1 MLEISRCTGRIVL
14 LALLLP
20 SGVAGGAEQS
30 DQAARLWES
39 LSPRL
44 EQALTLEERHDTLPE
59 RAWFGPDKS
68 SNRVGINELLDQAVA
83 LLGSADSQ
91 RYRERIREL
100 ETAIRE
106 GHDRIAR
113 FRQQRVSAPDQALWR
128 ETRTDLERAIGETEA
143 EIARQRAE
151 IDRLKEQ
158 FAEALRGNGL
168 ELNAEQVDFLLST
181 VIGDEL
187 IDLGIGFD
195 NVKLM
200 IHQLE
205 DLLVASGESL
215 DAARRYYG
223 MYALLLEVLAL
234 MHEQVLEA
242 VTRYQERIDAI
253 DQRTRALLAESRQ
266 LARGSE
272 RHQALLAA
280 NIEAQQL
287 TLQSARLYRDYLRDQ
302 AADVGR
308 SREQLLHDLAVARN
322 TYETVRVSGEL
333 VQMMRAGQ
341 QLLDTLFARQAPTLF
356 TFRNLELKREFE
368 RLTLRLRQE
377 VDES

>member
-1 MLEISRCTGRIVL
+1 MGEIRYRTGCIILLL
-14 LALLLP
+14 LAW
-20 SGVAGGAEQS
+20 GMAGAEQR
-30 DQAARLWES
+30 DETARLWES

-44 EQALTLEERHDTLPE
+44 EQALTLEERHDSLPDN
-59 RAWFGPDKS
+59 AWFGPDKS
-68 SNRVGINELLDQAVA
+68 SNRADINELLDQAVA

-91 RYRERIREL
+91 RYRARIREL
-100 ETAIRE
+100 EDAIRDA
-106 GHDRIAR
+106 HDRIAR
-113 FRQQRVSAPDQALWR
+113 YRQQQVSAPEQALWR
-128 ETRTDLERAIGETEA
+128 ETRSDLDRAIAETEA
-143 EIARQRAE
+143 QIARQQAE
-151 IDRLKEQ
+151 IAGLKEQ
-158 FAEALRGNGL
+158 FADALRDNGL

-223 MYALLLEVLAL
+223 MYAVLLEVLAL
-234 MHEQVLEA
+234 MHEQVLDA
-242 VTRYQERIDAI
+242 VARYQVRIDAI
-253 DQRTRALLAESRQ
+253 DERTRSLLAESRQ

-280 NIEAQQL
+280 NVEAQQL

-302 AADVGR
+302 AADVQR
-308 SREQLLHDLAVARN
+308 SHEQLLHDLAVARN

-333 VQMMRAGQ
+333 VRMMRAGQ
-341 QLLDTLFARQAPTLF
+341 QLLDTLFTRQAPTLF

-368 RLTLRLRQE
+368 RLTLRLRRE
-377 VDES
+377 DES

>member
-1 MLEISRCTGRIVL
+1 MHDIRHLASFVILLS
-14 LALLLP
+14 LALTR
-20 SGVAGGAEQS
+20 SVAGAEPRE
-30 DQAARLWES
+30 DAARLWES

-44 EQALTLEERHDTLPE
+44 EEALTLEERHDNLPDS
-59 RAWFGPDKS
+59 AWFGPDKA
-68 SNRVGINELLDQAVA
+68 SNRADINALLDRAVT

-91 RYRERIREL
+91 RYRTRIREL
-100 ETAIRE
+100 EDAIRE
-106 GHDRIAR
+106 ARDRIAR
-113 FRQQRVSAPDQALWR
+113 YRQQQVAAPEEALWR
-128 ETRTDLERAIGETEA
+128 ETRADLERAIGETEA
-143 EIARQRAE
+143 QIVRQQAE

-158 FAEALRGNGL
+158 FALALRDNGL
-168 ELNAEQVDFLLST
+168 ELNTEQVDFLLST
-181 VIGDEL
+181 VVGDEL

-215 DAARRYYG
+215 DAAQRYYG
-223 MYALLLEVLAL
+223 MYAVLLEVLAL
-234 MHEQVLEA
+234 MHERVLEA

-253 DQRTRALLAESRQ
+253 SERTRSLLAESRR
-266 LARGSE
+266 LANDSD

-287 TLQSARLYRDYLRDQ
+287 TLESARLYRDYLREQ
-302 AADVGR
+302 AADVSR

-333 VQMMRAGQ
+333 VRMMRSGQ
-341 QLLDTLFARQAPTLF
+341 QLLDTLFARRAPTLF

-368 RLTLRLRQE
+368 RLTLRLRRE
-377 VDES
+377 DES

>member
-1 MLEISRCTGRIVL
+1 MGEIRYRTGCIILLVL
-14 LALLLP
+14 AW
-20 SGVAGGAEQS
+20 GMAGAEQR
-30 DQAARLWES
+30 DETARLWES
-39 LSPRL
+39 LSPQL
-44 EQALTLEERHDTLPE
+44 EQALTLEERHDSLPDN
-59 RAWFGPDKS
+59 AWFGPDKS
-68 SNRVGINELLDQAVA
+68 SNRTDINELLDQAVA

-91 RYRERIREL
+91 RYRARIREL
-100 ETAIRE
+100 EDAIRDAHE
-106 GHDRIAR
+106 RIAR
-113 FRQQRVSAPDQALWR
+113 YRQQQVSAPEQALWR
-128 ETRTDLERAIGETEA
+128 ETRSDLDRAIAETEA
-143 EIARQRAE
+143 QIARQQAE
-151 IDRLKEQ
+151 IAGLKEQ
-158 FAEALRGNGL
+158 FADALRDNGL

-223 MYALLLEVLAL
+223 MYAVLLEVLAL
-234 MHEQVLEA
+234 MHEQVLDA
-242 VTRYQERIDAI
+242 VARYQARIDAI
-253 DQRTRALLAESRQ
+253 DERTRSLLAESRQ

-280 NIEAQQL
+280 NVEAQQL

-302 AADVGR
+302 AADVQR
-308 SREQLLHDLAVARN
+308 SHEQLLHDLAVARN

-333 VQMMRAGQ
+333 VRMMRAGQ
-341 QLLDTLFARQAPTLF
+341 QLLDTLFTRQAPTLF

-368 RLTLRLRQE
+368 RLTLRLRRE
-377 VDES
+377 DES